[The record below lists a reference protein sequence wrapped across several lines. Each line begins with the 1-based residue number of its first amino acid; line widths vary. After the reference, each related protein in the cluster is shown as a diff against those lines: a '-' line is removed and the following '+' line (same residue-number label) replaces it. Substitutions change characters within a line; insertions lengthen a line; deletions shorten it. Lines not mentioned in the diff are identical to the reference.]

1 MEYHTADHSPE
12 ALEMAVIDVFS
23 QGKAVRC
30 CVSLEDNYYF
40 LCYTLLVSSPAA
52 DRNANIGAAAMDV
65 EKLDAIHAEHAT
77 ELDRVSC
84 LLGRHLKTAC

>member
-1 MEYHTADHSPE
+1 
-12 ALEMAVIDVFS
+12 MAVIDAFS

-30 CVSLEDNYYF
+30 CVSLEDTFARYYF
-40 LCYTLLVSSPAA
+40 LCCTLLVSSPAA
-52 DRNANIGAAAMDV
+52 GRIAILGAAAMDV